1 MILNRMKILYIYL
14 IKYMI
19 IVGFI
24 VQCIQPAFAAA
35 TKKRVHVTEPP
46 KQITV
51 NASHLEEGK
60 GNSTENKYNYKVF
73 IIALIVMVLIGLPG
87 AAVWFLYY
95 RLKKKNAI
103 NDIEKATEESQ
114 AKPTISRIT
123 SWLTENCPLAFIRHL
138 YHKLRKRKPIDDEEK
153 AIEKSQPKPSTTL
166 RSKDKKKKKKK
177 KKNAPVNK
185 PMEEATEAPLTKQCT
200 DDTVQ
205 SDQGPRPLSMPKE
218 NVGITSVIQ
227 SAEQEHEESASVSLP
242 PIIPEVSKPAVENE
256 KETCSK
262 VKYKRIIV
270 LTWIEEITDDED
282 DEEST
287 HQIKECQ
294 KEIPVAL
301 EPKMREV
308 TEPKKDPQLPVSTVK
323 PKTTPDGL
331 KASKKLKKTVK
342 HEATDIKPK
351 PEIPIQD
358 KLPVFLECQEL
369 PKPNCASQ
377 VLKDMMRNHLGT
389 EKDLDPETEWK
400 RILKGNGKGYQQK
413 LESKVKISP
422 MLAKELQENFQK
434 HRASKTAICT
444 GVGSSDA
451 LLAHPEEIPGAYRTT
466 LARTYIAPRDKP
478 IVSREMLQQ
487 TIEDRQSTRT
497 QNQHEV
503 THVATPVSSPQ
514 QQMEEPNIGTH
525 KDLDPET
532 EWKSILKGNG
542 KGYQQKLES
551 KVKIS
556 PMLAKELQENF
567 QKHRAS
573 KTAICTGAGSCS
585 SASIPG
591 RET

>member
-1 MILNRMKILYIYL
+1 M
-14 IKYMI
+14 
-19 IVGFI
+19 
-24 VQCIQPAFAAA
+24 
-35 TKKRVHVTEPP
+35 
-46 KQITV
+46 
-51 NASHLEEGK
+51 
-60 GNSTENKYNYKVF
+60 
-73 IIALIVMVLIGLPG
+73 
-87 AAVWFLYY
+87 
-95 RLKKKNAI
+95 
-103 NDIEKATEESQ
+103 
-114 AKPTISRIT
+114 SRIT
-123 SWLTENCPLAFIRHL
+123 SWLTENCPLAFIRHLYDRLKITSWFSAKLELLRLL

-177 KKNAPVNK
+177 KKKKAPVNK
-185 PMEEATEAPLTKQCT
+185 PMEEASEAPLTKQCT

-205 SDQGPRPLSMPKE
+205 SDQGPQPLSMPKE

-262 VKYKRIIV
+262 VKYKRVIV

-351 PEIPIQD
+351 PENPIQD
-358 KLPVFLECQEL
+358 KLPVFPECQEL

-389 EKDLDPETEWK
+389 DKDLDPETEWK

-466 LARTYIAPRDKP
+466 LCQRQLSYSLSRSARGEGGRN
-478 IVSREMLQQ
+478 E
-487 TIEDRQSTRT
+487 
-497 QNQHEV
+497 
-503 THVATPVSSPQ
+503 THVQYEARR
-514 QQMEEPNIGTH
+514 ER
-525 KDLDPET
+525 
-532 EWKSILKGNG
+532 KGEYLFRDG
-542 KGYQQKLES
+542 CL
-551 KVKIS
+551 
-556 PMLAKELQENF
+556 F
-567 QKHRAS
+567 
-573 KTAICTGAGSCS
+573 
-585 SASIPG
+585 
-591 RET
+591 